1 MTSVSAASS
10 SNRFMRRLPLFR
22 ECRLEPVDKE
32 FDRFW
37 SGSAI
42 GSESDG
48 SKLQL
53 PLHVG
58 GPSDLWRVSSIPRQ
72 SCRVLAEMRGT
83 RDVLRRPIL
92 TRIKVTVRALTKLL
106 GGARIQCESPSHC
119 LDASSMRGSS
129 SACCCR
135 PDRCWGHW
143 YRALSRRGL
152 RGGRRSHRAV
162 RIARHGN
169 RADRGADGD
178 RLGTAAHG

>member
-58 GPSDLWRVSSIPRQ
+58 GPSDLWRVSSIPATATGQATQHRPPEHHRGPQ
-72 SCRVLAEMRGT
+72 TFRDNRVAF
-83 RDVLRRPIL
+83 LR
-92 TRIKVTVRALTKLL
+92 K
-106 GGARIQCESPSHC
+106 
-119 LDASSMRGSS
+119 
-129 SACCCR
+129 
-135 PDRCWGHW
+135 
-143 YRALSRRGL
+143 
-152 RGGRRSHRAV
+152 
-162 RIARHGN
+162 
-169 RADRGADGD
+169 
-178 RLGTAAHG
+178 

>member
-10 SNRFMRRLPLFR
+10 SNRFMRRLPLLR

-58 GPSDLWRVSSIPRQ
+58 GPSDLWRVSSSPATATGQATQESAAARATSRPQ
-72 SCRVLAEMRGT
+72 TFRDNRVAF
-83 RDVLRRPIL
+83 LR
-92 TRIKVTVRALTKLL
+92 K
-106 GGARIQCESPSHC
+106 
-119 LDASSMRGSS
+119 
-129 SACCCR
+129 
-135 PDRCWGHW
+135 
-143 YRALSRRGL
+143 
-152 RGGRRSHRAV
+152 
-162 RIARHGN
+162 
-169 RADRGADGD
+169 
-178 RLGTAAHG
+178 

>member
-10 SNRFMRRLPLFR
+10 SNRFMRRLLLFR

-58 GPSDLWRVSSIPRQ
+58 GPSDLWRVSSI
-72 SCRVLAEMRGT
+72 
-83 RDVLRRPIL
+83 
-92 TRIKVTVRALTKLL
+92 RATAT
-106 GGARIQCESPSHC
+106 GQATQR
-119 LDASSMRGSS
+119 S
-129 SACCCR
+129 SAAR
-135 PDRCWGHW
+135 TT
-143 YRALSRRGL
+143 SRSK
-152 RGGRRSHRAV
+152 RSATIVSRSC
-162 RIARHGN
+162 GN
-169 RADRGADGD
+169 EGD
-178 RLGTAAHG
+178 P